1 MLYYVENQIITE
13 DILQQIGFK
22 NICFDWWDYKFNWS
36 PYIQLRYDLKTRNIF
51 VNGEQQPNKVFTI
64 WELEMVLIYNRAW
77 DDRIDFNR
85 FLKNNEQNDTRI
97 DNVT

>member
-13 DILQQIGFK
+13 DILQQIGFE

-77 DDRIDFNR
+77 DDRMDFNR
-85 FLKNNEQNDTRI
+85 FLKKQ
-97 DNVT
+97 

>member
-1 MLYYVENQIITE
+1 MLYYVENQIITK

-36 PYIQLRYDLKTRNIF
+36 PYIQLRYDLNTRNIF

-77 DDRIDFNR
+77 DDRMDFNR
-85 FLKNNEQNDTRI
+85 FLKNEQNDTRTNNI
-97 DNVT
+97 T